1 MRTLLA
7 TIALFLLTPTLRA
20 QQLPASFGK
29 EATRGEVVV
38 YPTQAEAT
46 AGERSSKYLT
56 RLEGWT
62 REGNRFTTPFT
73 VPFSWAN
80 LQVLFHISAATADYE
95 VYVNG
100 KQVAY
105 NANSCNPAEF
115 NITRAVHE
123 GRNTLEVVLS
133 NPSPLAPL
141 ESWREESA
149 QAAIGQ
155 TWVMSQPTMYIRD
168 YYARTWLSD
177 TTAMAEIT
185 VVVKSGALNPRTSRV
200 YCELLAP
207 SGEQVLF
214 DHKELTLDM
223 RREDTLRFLTPI
235 PKNLLW
241 SDELPTRYTLRLRTQ
256 HEGRYGEYIEAKVGF
271 RALEWREGRLLLNGQ
286 PVTLRTAEVAPYI
299 QPQELALLR
308 EQGYNTLR
316 VKAGAEV
323 PGFYNTCDEMGL
335 MVIAQAPL
343 NTSRSGNSRRKG
355 GNPTNDPRWKGAYIE
370 RTTDSYYSAR
380 RHCSVI
386 AFSLAENSSNG
397 TNLYDSY
404 LTMKQLGDER
414 PVIYPAAEG
423 EWNTDLVVTE

>member
-1 MRTLLA
+1 
-7 TIALFLLTPTLRA
+7 
-20 QQLPASFGK
+20 
-29 EATRGEVVV
+29 
-38 YPTQAEAT
+38 
-46 AGERSSKYLT
+46 
-56 RLEGWT
+56 
-62 REGNRFTTPFT
+62 
-73 VPFSWAN
+73 
-80 LQVLFHISAATADYE
+80 
-95 VYVNG
+95 
-100 KQVAY
+100 
-105 NANSCNPAEF
+105 
-115 NITRAVHE
+115 
-123 GRNTLEVVLS
+123 
-133 NPSPLAPL
+133 
-141 ESWREESA
+141 
-149 QAAIGQ
+149 
-155 TWVMSQPTMYIRD
+155 
-168 YYARTWLSD
+168 
-177 TTAMAEIT
+177 MAEIT

-256 HEGRYGEYIEAKVGF
+256 HGGRYGEYIEAKVGF

-335 MVIAQAPL
+335 MIIAQAPL

-355 GNPTNDPRWKGAYIE
+355 ATRPTTRAGRGPTSSGQPTATTRRGAIARSLPSRWPKIR
-370 RTTDSYYSAR
+370 RTAPTSTI
-380 RHCSVI
+380 H
-386 AFSLAENSSNG
+386 
-397 TNLYDSY
+397 T
-404 LTMKQLGDER
+404 
-414 PVIYPAAEG
+414 
-423 EWNTDLVVTE
+423 